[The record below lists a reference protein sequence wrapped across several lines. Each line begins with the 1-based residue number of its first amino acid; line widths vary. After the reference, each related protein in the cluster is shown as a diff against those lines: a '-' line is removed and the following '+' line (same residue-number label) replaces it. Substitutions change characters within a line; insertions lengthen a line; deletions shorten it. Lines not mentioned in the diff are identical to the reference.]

1 MGFPEGRGHL
11 DLGPPRATYWGYL
24 GLPPRLRQEPLDKQ
38 EPQRQREKAE
48 MQDEPRFRCFQSF
61 HASLAFSVFVVV
73 LKFLEIFISLF
84 SLRTRFS
91 HVSLFLLLRAFLELL
106 LFALSRPP

>member
-1 MGFPEGRGHL
+1 MFFKPKSL
-11 DLGPPRATYWGYL
+11 WGV
-24 GLPPRLRQEPLDKQ
+24 
-38 EPQRQREKAE
+38 
-48 MQDEPRFRCFQSF
+48 EPRSRCFQYF

-84 SLRTRFS
+84 SLHTRFS